1 MNRSISTELI
11 PGFSHLMRL
20 RFSHA
25 HALVHDVG
33 LHPGQVHLLTLIA
46 SRASMSQAQL
56 ASLLFIKPS
65 TVTVMVSRMA
75 STGILKRTRDEH
87 DKRLNKISITEKG
100 RALLKIACNNMKTA
114 DDKLFD
120 GFSADELETMLDY
133 ATRMRNNLLQE
144 HIASE
149 GSSCGCY

>member
-11 PGFSHLMRL
+11 SVFSQLMRL

-33 LHPGQVHLLTLIA
+33 LHPGQLHLLTLIA

-100 RALLKIACNNMKTA
+100 RALLKIACNNIKTA
-114 DDKLFD
+114 DDNCLMDFPQIAKPCSICYED
-120 GFSADELETMLDY
+120 
-133 ATRMRNNLLQE
+133 RNNLLQE